1 MTLTFRNLTVSPEDP
16 VERWGF
22 EGLLAAVERG
32 DINHWHRIA
41 EALARDPRGKV
52 AVELA
57 EVSDAAENPAIP
69 SLLQRVLQKAVE
81 DADTRERQEV
91 ADELQRHLRESGL
104 SRADFAA
111 RLGTSQSRLST
122 YLSGKV
128 VPSAT
133 ILVRALRIPQYE
145 TLRCRRRRS

>member
-1 MTLTFRNLTVSPEDP
+1 MVSD
-16 VERWGF
+16 ER
-22 EGLLAAVERG
+22 EHPHR
-32 DINHWHRIA
+32 INHRHGIA

-57 EVSDAAENPAIP
+57 EVADAAENPAIP
-69 SLLQRVLQKAVE
+69 SLLQRILQKALE

-91 ADELQRHLRESGL
+91 VDELQRHLRESGL

-122 YLSGKV
+122 DLSGKI

-133 ILVRALRIPQYE
+133 IL
-145 TLRCRRRRS
+145 RCAHPIVEVVIRSGQPGRGTTN